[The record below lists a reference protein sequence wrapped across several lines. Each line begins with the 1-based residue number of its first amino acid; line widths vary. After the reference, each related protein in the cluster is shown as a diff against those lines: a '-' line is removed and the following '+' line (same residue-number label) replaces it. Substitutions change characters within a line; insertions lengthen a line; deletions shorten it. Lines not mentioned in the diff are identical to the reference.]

1 MIQQEGGRIMLT
13 NEQLDGIVKKYKAV
27 TAKGKVADYIPELAM
42 VDPQYLGVAVVDSK
56 GKIFNAGDDNIYFAI
71 ESISK
76 TVVLALAL
84 LDNGEEEVFKHM
96 HKEPSGDPFNS
107 IKKLETESDHLPR
120 NPFINAG
127 AIMTA
132 SLIKGNNP
140 DEKFQR
146 ILDFMK
152 KISEDDSISLDTH
165 VYLSEKQTGDTN
177 RGLAYYMKGQGV
189 MPHGVIED
197 VLDVYFRQCSIK
209 VTVVTLAKIARFF
222 AAGGVLTTGERV
234 ISERYAEIVSRL
246 ITTCGMYD
254 QSGEFITDVGMP
266 GKSGVGGGIICP
278 IAEKNMGIA
287 VFGPALDAEGN
298 SIAGIEVLKE
308 ISSQMKLDIF

>member
-1 MIQQEGGRIMLT
+1 MI
-13 NEQLDGIVKKYKAV
+13 NSEQLQAV
-27 TAKGKVADYIPELAM
+27 VEKFKLMTSKGKVADYIPELA
-42 VDPQYLGVAVVDSK
+42 VVNPSYLGAAVVNPDGS
-56 GKIFNAGDDNIYFAI
+56 IAQAGDCNVYFAI

-84 LDNGEEEVFKHM
+84 LDNGEQELFKHM

-107 IKKLETESDHLPR
+107 IKKLETEADHLPR
-120 NPFINAG
+120 NPYINAG
-127 AIMTA
+127 AIMTT

-140 DEKFQR
+140 DEKFER

-152 KISEDDSISLDTH
+152 KISEDDTLTLDTH
-165 VYLSEKQTGDTN
+165 TYLSEKSTGDTN
-177 RGLAYYMKGQGV
+177 RGLAYYMKG
-189 MPHGVIED
+189 HGVFGHAVVDD

-209 VTVVTLAKIARFF
+209 VTVVSLAKIARFF
-222 AAGGVLTTGERV
+222 AAGGVLTNGERV
-234 ISERYAEIVSRL
+234 IPEKYAKIVTGL
-246 ITTCGMYD
+246 IATCGMYD
-254 QSGEFITDVGMP
+254 QSGEFLDDVGMP

-278 IAEKNMGIA
+278 VAGKNMGVA

-308 ISSQMKLDIF
+308 LSTQLKLNMF

>member
-1 MIQQEGGRIMLT
+1 MFDEK
-13 NEQLDGIVKKYKAV
+13 QLQAILEKFKDVCK
-27 TAKGKVADYIPELAM
+27 KGKTADYIPELA
-42 VDPQYLGVAVVDSK
+42 VVNPDYLGAAVVMPDGSIIK
-56 GKIFNAGDDNIYFAI
+56 SGDNNIYFAI

-84 LDNGEEEVFKHM
+84 MDNGEEEVFKHL

-107 IKKLETESDHLPR
+107 IKKLETEPDHLPR
-120 NPFINAG
+120 NPYINAG
-127 AIMTA
+127 AIMTT
-132 SLIKGNNP
+132 SLIKGQNP

-152 KISEDDSISLDTH
+152 KISEDDTLTLNNHI
-165 VYLSEKQTGDTN
+165 YLSEKSTGDTN

-189 MPHGVIED
+189 LEHAVVDD
-197 VLDVYFRQCSIK
+197 VLDVYFRQCSIN

-222 AAGGVLTTGERV
+222 AAGGILTTGERV
-234 ISERYAEIVSRL
+234 IPEKYAKIVTGL
-246 ITTCGMYD
+246 IATCGMYD
-254 QSGEFITDVGMP
+254 QSGEFLDDVGMP

-278 IAEKNMGIA
+278 VPGKNMGVA

-308 ISSQMKLDIF
+308 LSKQLKLNLF

>member
-1 MIQQEGGRIMLT
+1 MLT
-13 NEQLDGIVKKYKAV
+13 NEQLKAV
-27 TAKGKVADYIPELAM
+27 VEKFQKVTAQGKVADYIPELA
-42 VDPQYLGVAVVDSK
+42 VVNPNYLGVAVVNPDGSIVK
-56 GKIFNAGDDNIYFAI
+56 AGDCGVYFAI

-84 LDNGEEEVFKHM
+84 MDNDEAEVFTHM

-107 IKKLETESDHLPR
+107 IKKLETEPDHLPR
-120 NPFINAG
+120 NPYINAG
-127 AIMTA
+127 AIMTT
-132 SLIKGNNP
+132 SLIKGDNP

-146 ILDFMK
+146 IIDFMK
-152 KISEDDSISLDTH
+152 KISEDDSLTLDMHT
-165 VYLSEKQTGDTN
+165 YLSEKSTGDTN

-189 MPHGVIED
+189 LGHAVVED

-209 VTVVTLAKIARFF
+209 VTVETLAKIARFF
-222 AAGGVLTTGERV
+222 AAGGILTTGQRV
-234 ISERYAEIVSRL
+234 IPEKYAKIVTGL
-246 ITTCGMYD
+246 IATCGMYD
-254 QSGEFITDVGMP
+254 QSGEFLDDVGMP

-278 IAEKNMGIA
+278 VPRKNMGVA

-308 ISSQMKLDIF
+308 LSTTLNLNIF